1 MQSIYTDKILGT
13 VILNESHRARNVSIK
28 VSHSKDSVTLTYPI
42 GYNKIKAVGFLEEK
56 RERILEIKRKQEAAR
71 QAAPPAV
78 SYDINELRSA
88 AKAHLPKRIAEISAS
103 TGLKFSKVT
112 LRATRSKWGSCTS
125 QNNISLSIFLMILP
139 HHLID
144 FVIIHELCHTV
155 HHNHSPKFHQLVDKI
170 CGGHEKELNRE
181 LRGYSIR

>member
-1 MQSIYTDKILGT
+1 M
-13 VILNESHRARNVSIK
+13 ILNESHRARNVSIK
-28 VSHSKDSVTLTYPI
+28 VSRTNKAITLTFPV
-42 GYNKIKAVGFLEEK
+42 GYNKLHAIRFLEQK
-56 RERILEIKRKQEAAR
+56 RERILEIKRKQEAIR
-71 QAAPPAV
+71 QVAPPAE
-78 SYDINELRSA
+78 SYDIDELRSA
-88 AKAHLPKRIAEISAS
+88 AKAHLPGRIAEISAQ

-155 HHNHSPKFHQLVDKI
+155 HHNHSPKFHQLVDRL
-170 CGGHEKELNRE
+170 CGGREKELNRE

>member
-28 VSHSKDSVTLTYPI
+28 VSHSKGSVTLTYPI
-42 GYNKIKAVGFLEEK
+42 GYNKLRAIKFLEEK
-56 RERILEIKRKQEAAR
+56 REKILEIKRKQEAVR
-71 QAAPPAV
+71 QAAPPTI
-78 SYDINELRSA
+78 SYDIDKLRAA
-88 AKAHLPKRIAEISAS
+88 AKEYLPKRITEISTQ

-155 HHNHSPKFHQLVDKI
+155 HHNHSPKFHQLVDMI
-170 CGGHEKELNRE
+170 CGGREKELDRE
-181 LRGYSIR
+181 LRGHSIR